1 MGENTMT
8 PTMKPEFLSLTLSVA
23 KRFALPAFFMV
34 CGVFLSSCAVRP
46 DLSEAEMTAART
58 FKAPPGKGMLY
69 VYKEKEVR
77 AMLAPRPIHI
87 NGQHLVSNTNGTFV
101 SIPLKPGK
109 YRIQAAANALI
120 DTPAYRKAYPF
131 INLTVRAGQNYFI
144 RQWVSGS
151 VLGTGEGAT
160 VMMLQTGG
168 TPIPVVM
175 GAGLPPFSAEVVDEK
190 TGREACARLQH
201 VGAEPYGEE

>member
-1 MGENTMT
+1 MGENTMS

-23 KRFALPAFFMV
+23 KRFALPAICMV

-77 AMLAPRPIHI
+77 AMLAPRPIYI

-109 YRIQAAANALI
+109 YRVQAAANAPI
-120 DTPAYRKAYPF
+120 DNLQYREAYPS
-131 INLTVRAGQNYFI
+131 INLTVRAGENYFI
-144 RQWVSGS
+144 RQWVGGNIFTGSGQTS
-151 VLGTGEGAT
+151 

-168 TPIPVVM
+168 APIPIAV
-175 GAGLPPFSAEVVDEK
+175 GSSLPPFASEVVDEK
-190 TGREACARLQH
+190 TGRAACAELKH
-201 VGAEPYGEE
+201 VGADPFEE